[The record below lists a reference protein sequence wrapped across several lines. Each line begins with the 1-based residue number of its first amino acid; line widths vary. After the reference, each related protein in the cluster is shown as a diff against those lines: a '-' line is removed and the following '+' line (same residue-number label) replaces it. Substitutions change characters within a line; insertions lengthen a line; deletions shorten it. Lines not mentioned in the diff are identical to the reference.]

1 MFTRVEVAGDSMTP
15 TLEPGDRLLVLRL
28 GHRWRL
34 RPGDLVTL
42 GAPPGPGRP
51 ARLVKRVVDADGASV
66 EVAGDNPVAST
77 DSRTFGRLPARAVT
91 GKVLYRYAPPER
103 AGIVH

>member
-1 MFTRVEVAGDSMTP
+1 MTP
-15 TLEPGDRLLVLRL
+15 TLEAGDRLLVLRL

-42 GAPPGPGRP
+42 EAPPGPGRP
-51 ARLVKRVVDADGASV
+51 ARLVKRVVDADGTSV

-77 DSRTFGRLPARAVT
+77 DSRTFGRLPARTVT